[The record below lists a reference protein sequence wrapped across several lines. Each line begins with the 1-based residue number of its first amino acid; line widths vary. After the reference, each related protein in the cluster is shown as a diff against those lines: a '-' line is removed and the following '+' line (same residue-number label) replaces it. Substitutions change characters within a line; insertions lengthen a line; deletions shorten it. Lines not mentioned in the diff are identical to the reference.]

1 MNIQRKQKGAS
12 AISLII
18 MLAIL
23 GYGVY
28 VGLHYIPLYIE
39 SGTVNSILDNI
50 EAHHKASPVRSVD
63 EIQTAINRQ
72 LDVNEMNDMKDKFY
86 VTQNGGAYTIEVGY
100 ERELNLGY
108 EIKQIK
114 YEKTRTLR

>member
-1 MNIQRKQKGAS
+1 MNMQRTQKGAS
-12 AISLII
+12 VIGLIV

-28 VGLHYIPLYIE
+28 VGLQYIPQFIE

-50 EAHHKASPVRSVD
+50 EANHKASSFRSVN
-63 EIQTAINRQ
+63 EIQKALNKQ
-72 LDVNEMNDMKDKFY
+72 LDVNQMNDMKDKFY
-86 VTQNGGAYTIEVGY
+86 VTENGSMYTIEVNY
-100 ERELNLGY
+100 KRELNLGY
-108 EIKQIK
+108 DKKTMK